1 MKSVTGMTWK
11 MESVPE
17 RLILKKKQDFDVSFI
32 LSKIFLIKKYTDDE
46 IYSSLNKEISSEI
59 NYIDND
65 FNKASLF
72 LTESFK
78 KRENTDIW

>member
-72 LTESFK
+72 LTEV
-78 KRENTDIW
+78 